1 MGANWHSDFDSRL
14 LELRRELARGNA
26 DADTVRRRA
35 RDRFAAY
42 CLSREAI
49 RWVADTAQQ
58 RGTTQSA
65 VVEALVTEARK

>member
-1 MGANWHSDFDSRL
+1 MNWHSDFDVRL

-26 DADTVRRRA
+26 DADTARRRV

-42 CLSREAI
+42 LLSREAI
-49 RWVADTAQQ
+49 RWVVCTAEQ

-65 VVEALVTEARK
+65 VVEALVTEARGK